1 MIDWREW
8 LAQRLIAAGTNGL
21 KQRDLVYPLRDQV
34 EAGEITEHLEVLK
47 ELGKVQ
53 KFKMKTKGRPATIW
67 RATTLIL
74 ED

>member
-8 LAQRLIAAGTNGL
+8 LSQRLIEGGTNGV
-21 KQRDLVYPLRDQV
+21 KQRDLIYPLRDHA
-34 EAGEITEHLEVLK
+34 EASEITEHLEVLK

-53 KFKMKTKGRPATIW
+53 KFKVKTKGRPATIW